1 MIVQIP
7 ETVVEKTLDAQV
19 LGILLASLVDERGDA
34 DLRECI
40 LRALANLVINDDAKE
55 CLVKEH
61 SVIPTFLTS
70 LQDATNGSAVKQ
82 SALSALQCVAAN
94 NHANK
99 LKLAESG
106 GITAAIFLI
115 RSFPQDPKMLESSFA
130 FIKELLLP
138 TGDNYEREQAADV
151 AAGEFL
157 ADQNDGKTMLL
168 TVMER
173 HLDYGAVQVA
183 ACGVIAYLPYDH
195 RHTDTK
201 DQLLAE
207 AILKTLNHHSDAV
220 VVQFAGV
227 EALLELATHVP
238 LVCNH
243 LIKKKV
249 EVERLLAEAKSVA
262 VNSRE
267 DADDILALLSSAAD
281 ATVKSNTPA

>member
-19 LGILLASLVDERGDA
+19 LGILLVSLVDERGDA

-40 LRALANLVINDDAKE
+40 LRALANLAINDDAKE

-70 LQDATNGSAVKQ
+70 LKDPDNGSTVKQ

-106 GITAAIFLI
+106 GIAAAIFLI
-115 RSFPQDPKMLESSFA
+115 RSFPEDSKMLESAFA

-138 TGDNYEREQAADV
+138 TGSNYEREQAADV

-173 HLDYGAVQVA
+173 HLAYGAVQVA
-183 ACGVIAYLPYDH
+183 ACGVIAYLPYDY
-195 RHTDTK
+195 RHSDEK

-207 AILKTLNHHSDAV
+207 AILRTLQHHSKAV

-238 LVCNH
+238 SVCNL
-243 LIKKKV
+243 LIQKKL
-249 EVERLLAEAKSVA
+249 EVERLLAVAKDIA

-267 DADDILALLSSAAD
+267 DADDVLALLSSAAD
-281 ATVKSNTPA
+281 AEVESKSPS